1 MIARLIFNFF
11 PAVVD
16 NKFLLL
22 FYLGD
27 EGYFLPD
34 SDKALFA
41 GTRCFLNSTNK
52 ALQILSFNL
61 FSRNVNLLGSVL
73 YKLLYVLFHANMVK
87 S

>member
-16 NKFLLL
+16 NKFLLF

-27 EGYFLPD
+27 ECYFLPD

-41 GTRCFLNSTNK
+41 GTRCFSNT
-52 ALQILSFNL
+52 
-61 FSRNVNLLGSVL
+61 
-73 YKLLYVLFHANMVK
+73 AN
-87 S
+87 